1 MRLEYSWN
9 VSTRMQEC
17 ISIAVGIYF
26 DISVLKEPNK
36 NALRML
42 SKSLDC
48 RSNAVR
54 IQLERPD

>member
-1 MRLEYSWN
+1 MQLEYSWN
-9 VSTRMQEC
+9 VSTTMQDC
-17 ISIAVGIYF
+17 ISIAAGINS

-48 RSNAVR
+48 RSNAAR

>member
-1 MRLEYSWN
+1 MRLKCSWN

-17 ISIAVGIYF
+17 ISIAAGINS

-42 SKSLDC
+42 LKSLDC
-48 RSNAVR
+48 RSNAAQ
-54 IQLERPD
+54 IQLERPK